1 MLWKDMNQSSIA
13 SYLVLPAGGC
23 LHKIKVIPGSL
34 SVISVAF
41 RLLGMTKQR
50 FAHHYWLLVV
60 FASQADI
67 GESIYHKNV
76 FTLNITNMPV

>member
-41 RLLGMTKQR
+41 RLVGMLSET
-50 FAHHYWLLVV
+50 
-60 FASQADI
+60 
-67 GESIYHKNV
+67 NV
-76 FTLNITNMPV
+76 CSY